1 MEKFINSLKK
11 KKGFTLVEVIIV
23 LVILAI
29 LAAILIPSLIGYIDK
44 ASEKASITECRNFV
58 VAAQTIGSETYG
70 ENGTITGAS
79 GSTITA
85 GSKTVDFFDE
95 AFALSEIDSTKN
107 FAKVTI
113 TEKGKITNVEFY
125 DGTYLVTY
133 NGSGY
138 TAAIPKEGDTKPNSN
153 SIAFPKP

>member
-1 MEKFINSLKK
+1 MAKLINSLKK

-44 ASEKASITECRNFV
+44 ANEKASITECRNFV

-70 ENGTITGAS
+70 ENGTITDAKNAK
-79 GSTITA
+79 ITA
-85 GSKTVDFFDE
+85 GGKTVDFFDE

-113 TEKGKITNVEFY
+113 TGKGKITKVEFY

-133 NGSGY
+133 NGTGY
-138 TAAIPKEGDTKPNSN
+138 TAVVQEETDKLTTNSVALD
-153 SIAFPKP
+153 S